1 MNPSL
6 KLYAYGALLVA
17 LAAMPQ
23 LVPVK
28 YYIHL
33 GVLALIWV
41 IVAQG
46 QNLIQ
51 GCTGYVSIVQ
61 AGFMGVGAY
70 GSTLMGLHFHLPVWL
85 TLVLAPVLTALF
97 ALAAGYPSLRV
108 KGHYF
113 AIVTLAFNLVIFIV
127 LMNFTSLTHGEAGIS
142 DIPKPAGVKGLVD
155 FSQRNTYY
163 YLALAAAAGSTGL
176 AALIMRSRIGQIL
189 SAIRQNETLV
199 GAMGIPA
206 WRYKLFAFV
215 ASAMYAGFAGALYA
229 HYQGF
234 INPDVFGVAQSLDA
248 ILAVIIGGSG
258 TVAGPVIGAF
268 FVVLLPEMLRFAD
281 GFRLIVYGLVLVL
294 ATIFMPRGIVGGAAL
309 LADRLKGA
317 RS

>member
-155 FSQRNTYY
+155 FSQRDTYY

>member
-163 YLALAAAAGSTGL
+163 YLALAAAAASTGL

>member
-6 KLYAYGALLVA
+6 KLCAYGALLVA

>member
-155 FSQRNTYY
+155 FSQRDTYY
-163 YLALAAAAGSTGL
+163 YLALAAAAASTGL